1 LSRVSEIAPRT
12 GSTDTRQTFSHS
24 ITQMATTRTPR
35 RVAISAAAAI
45 TLPQATVQLALVA
58 ETRVIGEI
66 VMRDIRGDLQ
76 ERANFIEDQIRG
88 TYAHFEKVVQQLM
101 SERDAKV
108 AELQGAH
115 TMMNKLIEFEDG
127 FMDNVVT
134 LSNPQTP
141 RLSLAKRI
149 KAASG

>member
-1 LSRVSEIAPRT
+1 
-12 GSTDTRQTFSHS
+12 
-24 ITQMATTRTPR
+24 
-35 RVAISAAAAI
+35 
-45 TLPQATVQLALVA
+45 
-58 ETRVIGEI
+58 
-66 VMRDIRGDLQ
+66 MRDIRGDLQ
-76 ERANFIEDQIRG
+76 ERANFIEEQIRG

-115 TMMNKLIEFEDG
+115 TMMNKLIEFEGG
-127 FMDNVVT
+127 FMDNVVA
-134 LSNPQTP
+134 LSNPQAP

>member
-1 LSRVSEIAPRT
+1 
-12 GSTDTRQTFSHS
+12 
-24 ITQMATTRTPR
+24 
-35 RVAISAAAAI
+35 
-45 TLPQATVQLALVA
+45 
-58 ETRVIGEI
+58 
-66 VMRDIRGDLQ
+66 MRDIRGDLQ
-76 ERANFIEDQIRG
+76 ERANFIEEQIRG
-88 TYAHFEKVVQQLM
+88 TYAHFENVIQQLM

-115 TMMNKLIEFEDG
+115 TMMNKLIEFEDS
-127 FMDNVVT
+127 FMDNVVS

>member
-1 LSRVSEIAPRT
+1 
-12 GSTDTRQTFSHS
+12 
-24 ITQMATTRTPR
+24 
-35 RVAISAAAAI
+35 
-45 TLPQATVQLALVA
+45 
-58 ETRVIGEI
+58 
-66 VMRDIRGDLQ
+66 MRDIRGDLQ
-76 ERANFIEDQIRG
+76 ERANFIEEQIRG
-88 TYAHFEKVVQQLM
+88 TYAHFENVVQQLM

-115 TMMNKLIEFEDG
+115 TMMNKLIEFEDS
-127 FMDNVVT
+127 FMDNVVS